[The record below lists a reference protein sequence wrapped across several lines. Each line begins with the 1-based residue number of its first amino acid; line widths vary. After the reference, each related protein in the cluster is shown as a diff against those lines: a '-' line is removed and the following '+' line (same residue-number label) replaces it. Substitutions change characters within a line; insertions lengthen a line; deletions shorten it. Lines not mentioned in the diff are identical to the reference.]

1 MLCSNTVNMYGII
14 KTKIHNKNQPVKL
27 TRSGE
32 TTNIQHLDYS
42 KSITNLL
49 YPDYSQSNGI

>member
-1 MLCSNTVNMYGII
+1 MVNIYAII
-14 KTKIHNKNQPVKL
+14 KTKIHNKNQPVKP

-32 TTNIQHLDYS
+32 TTNIQHLDYG

-49 YPDYSQSNGI
+49 YPDYGQSKGI